1 MIHYV
6 CKVAG
11 TMSFYKCNGTT
22 NLRALLALYH
32 KVGTINTYHLFN
44 TNDMFHSP
52 CLNHIFQHTLYARL
66 ILSILPMQNIR
77 PSGGNTFFP
86 SPRFQLILCHTF
98 VLCNDTVAYAQMVG
112 RAFAFHALRNS
123 LRSLL
128 RCGKAPPPS
137 SPLGFIAIFR
147 HHPLLDL
154 LHLRF
159 ARPRRSA
166 VPWRKITPRKR
177 TVTTYQG
184 IGSI

>member
-1 MIHYV
+1 MICFPYMIHYV
-6 CKVAG
+6 CKVAS

-66 ILSILPMQNIR
+66 IQSILPMQNIR

-86 SPRFQLILCHTF
+86 SPRFQLVLCHTF

-112 RAFAFHALRNS
+112 RDGGAS
-123 LRSLL
+123 LRFSRTSQLAMLLASLRKSSPAKL
-128 RCGKAPPPS
+128 APWFHCDFLPPS
-137 SPLGFIAIFR
+137 P
-147 HHPLLDL
+147 P
-154 LHLRF
+154 
-159 ARPRRSA
+159 
-166 VPWRKITPRKR
+166 
-177 TVTTYQG
+177 
-184 IGSI
+184 